1 MSRVGI
7 TNRTPARTSKPTQ
20 ENVVNLSNEFK
31 KVSNLLKDYIEIA
44 KKMEND
50 LNKHI
55 QRTNITNKTPNELKA
70 WNKFVKDYEKMINKH
85 KKEINNVKKVRN
97 EINRK
102 GQIATRG
109 AKINKNTLKKIA
121 KNFNIK
127 F

>member
-1 MSRVGI
+1 MSRVGV
-7 TNRTPARTSKPTQ
+7 TNRTPARTSKPIE
-20 ENVVNLSNEFK
+20 ENVVNLAKEWK

-102 GQIATRG
+102 GQIAARN
-109 AKINKNTLKKIA
+109 ANINKNSLKKIA
-121 KNFNIK
+121 NSLNIK
-127 F
+127 

>member
-1 MSRVGI
+1 MSRVGV

-20 ENVVNLSNEFK
+20 ENVINLSNEFK

-70 WNKFVKDYEKMINKH
+70 WNKYVKDYEKMINKH

-102 GQIATRG
+102 GQIATN
-109 AKINKNTLKKIA
+109 NKFI
-121 KNFNIK
+121 
-127 F
+127 

>member
-1 MSRVGI
+1 MSRVGV
-7 TNRTPARTSKPTQ
+7 TNRTPARTSKPIE
-20 ENVVNLSNEFK
+20 ENVVNLAKEWK

-70 WNKFVKDYEKMINKH
+70 WNKIVKDYEKMINKH
-85 KKEINNVKKVRN
+85 KKEINKMKKERT

-102 GQIATRG
+102 GQIAARN
-109 AKINKNTLKKIA
+109 AKINKNSLKKIA
-121 KNFNIK
+121 NSLNIK
-127 F
+127 

>member
-1 MSRVGI
+1 MSRVGV
-7 TNRTPARTSKPTQ
+7 TNRTPARTSKPTE
-20 ENVVNLSNEFK
+20 ENVVKLSNDFK
-31 KVSNLLKDYIEIA
+31 KVTNLLKDYIETA
-44 KKMEND
+44 KKMQND

-55 QRTNITNKTPNELKA
+55 QRTNITNKTSNELKA

-85 KKEINNVKKVRN
+85 KKEIINVKKVRN

-127 F
+127 Y

>member
-1 MSRVGI
+1 MSRVGV
-7 TNRTPARTSKPTQ
+7 TNRTPARTSKPIE
-20 ENVVNLSNEFK
+20 ENVVNLAKEWK

-102 GQIATRG
+102 GQIAARN
-109 AKINKNTLKKIA
+109 AKINKNSLKKIA
-121 KNFNIK
+121 NSLNIK
-127 F
+127 

>member
-1 MSRVGI
+1 MSRVGV
-7 TNRTPARTSKPTQ
+7 TNRTPARTSKPTE
-20 ENVVNLSNEFK
+20 ENVVKLSNDFK
-31 KVSNLLKDYIEIA
+31 KVTNLLKDYIEIG
-44 KKMEND
+44 KNMQND

-85 KKEINNVKKVRN
+85 KNEIIKVKKARN

>member
-1 MSRVGI
+1 MSRVGV

-85 KKEINNVKKVRN
+85 KKEINKMKKERT

-102 GQIATRG
+102 GQIAARN
-109 AKINKNTLKKIA
+109 AKINKNSLKKIA
-121 KNFNIK
+121 NSLNIK
-127 F
+127 

>member
-1 MSRVGI
+1 MS
-7 TNRTPARTSKPTQ
+7 ND
-20 ENVVNLSNEFK
+20 FK
-31 KVSNLLKDYIEIA
+31 KVTNLLKDYIEIG
-44 KKMEND
+44 KNMQND

-85 KKEINNVKKVRN
+85 KKEIIKVKKARN

>member
-1 MSRVGI
+1 MSRVGV

-70 WNKFVKDYEKMINKH
+70 WNKIVKDYEKMINKH
-85 KKEINNVKKVRN
+85 KKEINKMKKERT

-102 GQIATRG
+102 GQIAARN
-109 AKINKNTLKKIA
+109 AKINKNSLKKIA
-121 KNFNIK
+121 NSLNIK
-127 F
+127 

>member
-1 MSRVGI
+1 MSRVGV
-7 TNRTPARTSKPTQ
+7 TNRTPARTSKPTE
-20 ENVVNLSNEFK
+20 ENVVKLSNDFK
-31 KVSNLLKDYIEIA
+31 KVTNLLKDYIETA
-44 KKMEND
+44 KKMQND
-50 LNKHI
+50 LNKYI

-85 KKEINNVKKVRN
+85 KKEIINVKKVRN

-127 F
+127 Y

>member
-1 MSRVGI
+1 MSRVGV
-7 TNRTPARTSKPTQ
+7 TNRTPVRTSKPTQ

-55 QRTNITNKTPNELKA
+55 QRTNITNKTPSELKA

-127 F
+127 Y

>member
-1 MSRVGI
+1 MSRVGV
-7 TNRTPARTSKPTQ
+7 TNRTPARTSKPIE
-20 ENVVNLSNEFK
+20 ENVVNLAKEWK

-85 KKEINNVKKVRN
+85 KKEINKMKKERT

-102 GQIATRG
+102 GQIAARN
-109 AKINKNTLKKIA
+109 AKINKNSLKKIA
-121 KNFNIK
+121 NSLNIK
-127 F
+127 

>member
-1 MSRVGI
+1 MSRVGV
-7 TNRTPARTSKPTQ
+7 TNRTPARTSKPTE
-20 ENVVNLSNEFK
+20 ENVVKLSNDFK
-31 KVSNLLKDYIEIA
+31 KVTNLLKDYIEIG
-44 KKMEND
+44 KNMQND

-85 KKEINNVKKVRN
+85 KNEIIKVKKARN

-109 AKINKNTLKKIA
+109 AKINKNTLKKIV

>member
-1 MSRVGI
+1 MSRVGV

-20 ENVVNLSNEFK
+20 ENVINLSNEFK
-31 KVSNLLKDYIEIA
+31 KVSNLLKDYIELE

-102 GQIATRG
+102 GQIAARN
-109 AKINKNTLKKIA
+109 ANINKNSLKKIA
-121 KNFNIK
+121 NSLNIK
-127 F
+127 

>member
-1 MSRVGI
+1 
-7 TNRTPARTSKPTQ
+7 
-20 ENVVNLSNEFK
+20 
-31 KVSNLLKDYIEIA
+31 
-44 KKMEND
+44 
-50 LNKHI
+50 
-55 QRTNITNKTPNELKA
+55 
-70 WNKFVKDYEKMINKH
+70 MINKH

>member
-1 MSRVGI
+1 MSRVGV
-7 TNRTPARTSKPTQ
+7 TNRTPARTSKPTE
-20 ENVVNLSNEFK
+20 ENVVKLSNDFK
-31 KVSNLLKDYIEIA
+31 KVTNLLKDYIEIG
-44 KKMEND
+44 KNMQND

-85 KKEINNVKKVRN
+85 KKEIIKVKKARN